1 MLYNVVGMKTLEGP
15 MDAQGTGLRW
25 KGANAAFPMPMLPQI
40 TFYIFI
46 PKINLLCLGFLLWD
60 SEKNSARILKCGYYG
75 PII

>member
-46 PKINLLCLGFLLWD
+46 PKINLLCLGFLL
-60 SEKNSARILKCGYYG
+60 
-75 PII
+75 